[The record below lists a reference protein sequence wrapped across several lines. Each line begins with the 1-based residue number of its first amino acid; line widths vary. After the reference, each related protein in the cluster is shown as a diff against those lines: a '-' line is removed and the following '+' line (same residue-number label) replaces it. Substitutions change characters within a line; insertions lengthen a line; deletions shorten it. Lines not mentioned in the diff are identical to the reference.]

1 MKLNFLTF
9 FIKDIDKTIEFYEE
23 LAGLKVE
30 RRFNPGIG
38 EIIFMGNGGDDTKLE
53 FIKPTV
59 PGLGYKQGSGMTM
72 CFYCDGDLEELR
84 VKTVAIGYNPSDIND
99 KGPEPTNFKVLDPN
113 GILVEFCK

>member
-9 FIKDIDKTIEFYEE
+9 FITNTEKTIEFYEE

-38 EIIFMGNGGDDTKLE
+38 EIVFMGNGGDDTKLE
-53 FIKPTV
+53 FINANSKE
-59 PGLGYKQGSGMTM
+59 LSYKQGSGMTM
-72 CFYCDGDLEELR
+72 CFLCEGDLEQLR
-84 VKTVAIGYNPSDIND
+84 EKAVKIGYNPSDIYD
-99 KGPEPTNFKVLDPN
+99 KGPAPVNFTVLDPN

>member
-30 RRFNPGIG
+30 KRFTAGIG

-59 PGLGYKQGSGMTM
+59 SELTYKQGSGMTM
-72 CFYCDGDLEELR
+72 CFSCEGDLYDLR
-84 VKTVAIGYNPSDIND
+84 VKTVQIGYNPSDIYD
-99 KGPEPTNFKVLDPN
+99 KGPEPVNFKVLDPN

>member
-9 FIKDIDKTIEFYEE
+9 FIKDTEKTIEFYET

-38 EIIFMGNGGDDTKLE
+38 EIIFMGNGKDETKLE
-53 FIKPTV
+53 FIAAGKD
-59 PGLGYKQGSGMTM
+59 LAYKQGSGMTM
-72 CFYCDGDLEELR
+72 CFLCDGSLEQLR
-84 VKTVAIGYNPSDIND
+84 EEAIKLGYNPSDIFD
-99 KGPEPTNFKVLDPN
+99 KVPAPVNFTVLDPH